1 MEALNHFPHSF
12 NCFRSEAKKRATES
26 LLCTVVP
33 NLANDISVK
42 TFVHLEKTTS
52 VKIDKYEEYDIL

>member
-1 MEALNHFPHSF
+1 MKALNYFPHSF
-12 NCFRSEAKKRATES
+12 NFFRSEAKNRATES

-33 NLANDISVK
+33 NLAKDICVK

-52 VKIDKYEEYDIL
+52 VKIDKSEEYDIL